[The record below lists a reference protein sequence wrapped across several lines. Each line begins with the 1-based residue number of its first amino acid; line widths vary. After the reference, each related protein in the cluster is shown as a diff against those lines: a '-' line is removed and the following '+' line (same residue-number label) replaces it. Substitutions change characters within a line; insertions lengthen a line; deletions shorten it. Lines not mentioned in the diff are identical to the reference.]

1 MLRRCGENV
10 DKNGEELWNK
20 CEEKG
25 IIGGEKGETMG
36 RQGGDKGEKRGR
48 QRGIRKGGDKGV
60 F

>member
-1 MLRRCGENV
+1 MWIKGGRN
-10 DKNGEELWNK
+10 
-20 CEEKG
+20 CETSVRKKG

-48 QRGIRKGGDKGV
+48 QRGIRKCGDKGV